1 MATTDDSFLTQGRH
15 ASTSGSVRSAPVAPD
30 IAAARAVALA
40 ATVTETEIVPL
51 LDAAGRVLAGPVL
64 SRNAVPPFNASA
76 MDGYAVRTEEFHGS
90 GPWTFTVEGRRAAGD
105 KPLHSSHGPATAL
118 LIFTGAPVPDGFD
131 AVVMQERCLRSGD
144 HVTFSSRPAS
154 GHNIRFSGEDVP
166 SEASLLA
173 KGILLTPTR
182 LALLAGAGHGKVA
195 VARKVRIALISTGSE
210 LREPGEALSAGQI
223 HNSNRV
229 LLRAMLAE
237 SKWADVEDFGIVADD
252 PDALRHMLAKAALAC
267 DAIITTGGVSAGEE
281 DHVASV
287 LQDSGGELDVVQVA
301 MRPGK
306 PVKIG
311 RIGQSLFVGL
321 PGNPNA
327 ALVTFRR
334 IALPALRAMAGLAEI
349 DPVAQPVIT
358 GFSHAARHGR
368 TEFVPARFSGR
379 TINGLPVIERLARG
393 SSASLSAAAT
403 ADGIALLPPG
413 DDAINEG
420 TLVQFEPF

>member
-1 MATTDDSFLTQGRH
+1 MTTTDDSFLAQGRIP
-15 ASTSGSVRSAPVAPD
+15 SLNGNTRSAPVAPD
-30 IAAARAVALA
+30 VAAARAVALA
-40 ATVTETEIVPL
+40 ATVKDTEVLPL
-51 LDAAGRVLAGPVL
+51 LEAAGRVLTGPML

-76 MDGYAVRTEEFHGS
+76 MDGYAVRTEDFSGQ
-90 GPWTFTVEGRRAAGD
+90 GPWTFAVEGRRAAGD
-105 KPLHSSHGPATAL
+105 KPAQLAHRPRTTL
-118 LIFTGAPVPDGFD
+118 RIFTGAPVPDGFD
-131 AVVMQERCLRSGD
+131 AVVMQERCVRSGD
-144 HVTFSSRPAS
+144 HVTFGARPAG
-154 GHNIRFSGEDVP
+154 GHNIRFYGEDIA
-166 SEASLLA
+166 SGASLLA
-173 KGILLTPTR
+173 KGALLTPTR
-182 LALLAGAGHGKVA
+182 LALLAGAGHGQISVA
-195 VARKVRIALISTGSE
+195 CKVRIALISTGSE
-210 LREPGEALSAGQI
+210 LREPGEELPPGQI
-223 HNSNRV
+223 HNSNRI

-252 PDALRHMLAKAALAC
+252 RDALRHVLAKAAATC

-287 LQDSGGELDVVQVA
+287 LRDGGGELDVVQVA

-311 RIGQSLFVGL
+311 RIDRSLFVGL

-334 IALPALRAMAGLAEI
+334 IALPALRTMAGLADI
-349 DPVAQPVIT
+349 DPVTQPVIT
-358 GFSHAARHGR
+358 GFSHAARQGR
-368 TEFVPARFSGR
+368 TEFVPARFSGQ
-379 TINGLPVIERLARG
+379 TVNGLPVIERLARG

-413 DDAINEG
+413 DDAIAEG

>member
-15 ASTSGSVRSAPVAPD
+15 VSTSGSARSAPVAPD

-40 ATVTETEIVPL
+40 VTVTETEIVPL

-105 KPLHSSHGPATAL
+105 KPLHSLHGPATAL
-118 LIFTGAPVPDGFD
+118 RIFTGAPVPDGFD
-131 AVVMQERCLRSGD
+131 AVVMQERCLRNGD

-154 GHNIRFSGEDVP
+154 GHNIRFSGEDV
-166 SEASLLA
+166 ASDTKLLA
-173 KGILLTPTR
+173 KGVLLTPTR
-182 LALLAGAGHGKVA
+182 LALLAGAGHGKVT

-334 IALPALRAMAGLAEI
+334 IALPALRAMAGLSEI

-379 TINGLPVIERLARG
+379 TVNGLPVIERLARG

-413 DDAINEG
+413 DDAIAEG